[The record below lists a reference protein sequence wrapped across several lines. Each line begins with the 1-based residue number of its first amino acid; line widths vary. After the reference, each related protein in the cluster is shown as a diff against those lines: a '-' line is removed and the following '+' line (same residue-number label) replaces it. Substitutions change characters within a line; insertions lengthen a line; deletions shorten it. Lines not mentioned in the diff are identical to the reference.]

1 MQHIDKDIFSVII
14 SFLDIT
20 SISSLSKTCK
30 HINTLCK
37 SDKIYLDFIEYHSGD
52 KSIDVV
58 IKTNHSNS
66 DYTKTITHTYGVL
79 YQAMIKNNIN
89 IIRFYANK
97 KLDRNL
103 LHWILVPY
111 RKAVKYPEYCKMLH
125 IFSIKERTIIELDQH
140 FDYVVYDPVYDS
152 YIMNRKN

>member
-1 MQHIDKDIFSVII
+1 MQHINKDIFSVII
-14 SFLDIT
+14 SFLDIV
-20 SISSLSKTCK
+20 SKSNLSETCK

-52 KSIDVV
+52 KQMAIELCDSEFK
-58 IKTNHSNS
+58 KTVAH
-66 DYTKTITHTYGVL
+66 KYGVL
-79 YQAMIKNNIN
+79 YQALIQNNNNIIN
-89 IIRFYANK
+89 FYANK